1 MSFIKKHKKLIGY
14 TLFFGVCC
22 IVFWILLFAGTDNWK
37 TKLPT
42 LSTVQPF
49 SFTNQDGQP
58 FTQQDMKG
66 KVCVVNYFF
75 TTCQGICP
83 KMNHNMDD
91 IYNTFKDEK
100 DFMILSHTC
109 MPEVDSVAQLK
120 HYSDSI
126 GVDDRKWVFLTGRK
140 DSLYYQARNSYL
152 VDDNK
157 NPVQSIDDQFI
168 HTQFFALVDKDGNV
182 RGEIFDGLQ
191 KKDLEKLKEDIRI
204 LLKERPGGANN
215 FSNNIFGNNM

>member
-1 MSFIKKHKKLIGY
+1 MSVFKKHKKLIGY
-14 TLFFGVCC
+14 TIFFICSLILFWV
-22 IVFWILLFAGTDNWK
+22 LLFVGTDYWK

-49 SFTNQDGQP
+49 VFTDQNGQP
-58 FTQQDMKG
+58 FTQDDMIG

-75 TTCQGICP
+75 TTCRGICP
-83 KMNHNMDD
+83 KMNHNMDE

-100 DFMILSHTC
+100 DFMIVSHTC
-109 MPEVDSVAQLK
+109 MPEVDSVPVLK
-120 HYSDSI
+120 RYADSI
-126 GVDDRKWVFLTGRK
+126 GVNDGKWAFLTGRK
-140 DSLYYQARNSYL
+140 DSLYYQARNSYM

-168 HTQFFALVDKDGNV
+168 HTQFFALIDKDGKV

-191 KKDLEKLKEDIRI
+191 QKDLDKLKEDIKI
-204 LLKERPGGANN
+204 LLKERPGGRNN
-215 FSNNIFGNNM
+215 YTNNIVGNNM